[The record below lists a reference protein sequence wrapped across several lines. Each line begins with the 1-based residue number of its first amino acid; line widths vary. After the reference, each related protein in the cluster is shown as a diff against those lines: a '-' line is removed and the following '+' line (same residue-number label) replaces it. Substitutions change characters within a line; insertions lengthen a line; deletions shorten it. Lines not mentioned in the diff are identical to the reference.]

1 MEVSWNGPRV
11 GQHERLSCLWCRGGA
26 RQLGV
31 SPWGGCSVARINE
44 ETHIAD
50 FGDEQ
55 LKIA

>member
-1 MEVSWNGPRV
+1 MSR
-11 GQHERLSCLWCRGGA
+11 RCSSAWC
-26 RQLGV
+26 Q
-31 SPWGGCSVARINE
+31 PWGGCSVARINE